1 MKILKSN
8 NLKKKVY
15 NGIAGQVQSSVWYQI
30 QNSNLNELCVPI
42 WFEVWN
48 LVNNQTYIQI
58 WNQLG
63 ENFRR

>member
-1 MKILKSN
+1 MKILKGN

-15 NGIAGQVQSSVWYQI
+15 SGIGSRIQSSVWCQI
-30 QNSNLNELCVPI
+30 ENSNLNELCVPI